1 MVKVK
6 KDLTGMVF
14 GRLTVIEQA
23 EDYVNPND
31 GKRIARW
38 LCKCSCQEDRY
49 ITTNGTNLTR
59 GLTKSCGCYAK
70 EMTSAAKLID
80 LTGKK
85 FGRLT
90 VINRSKNDYVYK
102 GKIYPRWNCICDCG
116 TPVEVLG
123 DELRSGNSKSCGC
136 YASERTAARNKEM
149 FKLYND
155 IEDHGKYIIMYTSK
169 KEPIYID
176 AEDYTKVKDIYWFI
190 GEGNYIYGSLEGEKY
205 QLHRLIMDC
214 PDDLVVDHIGGDLTR
229 NDNRKFNLRYAT
241 HSQNTQNV
249 KLHPKNKTG
258 VTGVSWD
265 STKQKWMA
273 GITKDRHHHT
283 IGRYDKFEDAV
294 EARLKAE
301 DEYFGEF
308 SYRNSQ
314 RIYKEG
320 LAQYQTETD
329 DGFGNNPMEVQSA

>member
-1 MVKVK
+1 MVKPR
-6 KDLTGMVF
+6 KDLTGQVF
-14 GRLTVIEQA
+14 GKLTVIEQV
-23 EDYVNPND
+23 EDYVSPSGD
-31 GKRIARW
+31 RRAMW
-38 LCKCSCQEDRY
+38 SCQCSCGNPERK
-49 ITTNGTNLTR
+49 ITLGTNLTR
-59 GLTKSCGCYAK
+59 GYTQSCGCYSR
-70 EMTSAAKLID
+70 EQTSKRKLID

-90 VINRSKNDYVYK
+90 VVERSPNDYIYK
-102 GKIYPRWNCICDCG
+102 GKIYPRWSCICDCG
-116 TPVEVLG
+116 NPVEVVG
-123 DELRSGNSKSCGC
+123 DELRSGNTKSCGC
-136 YASERTAARNKEM
+136 YASEMTVKRNKELL
-149 FKLYND
+149 KSYND
-155 IEDHGKYIIMYTSK
+155 IEEHGKYIIMYTSK
-169 KEPIYID
+169 REPIYID
-176 AEDYTKVKDIYWFI
+176 TEDYDKVKDICWFI
-190 GEGNYIYGSLEGEKY
+190 GDGNYIHGALDGERY

-265 STKQKWMA
+265 STAQKWMA

-314 RIYKEG
+314 RIYREG
-320 LAQYQTETD
+320 LAQYQSATD
-329 DGFGNNPMEVQSA
+329 DGFGNIPERRD

>member
-1 MVKVK
+1 MVKVR

-23 EDYVNPND
+23 EDYVNPNNGD
-31 GKRIARW
+31 RTARW
-38 LCKCSCQEDRY
+38 LCKCSCQENKY

-59 GLTKSCGCYAK
+59 GLTKSCGCYAR
-70 EMTSAAKLID
+70 ERTSEAKLID

-90 VINRSKNDYVYK
+90 VIDRSENDYIYK

-116 TPVEVLG
+116 NIVEVMG
-123 DELRSGNSKSCGC
+123 DELRSGNTKSCGC
-136 YASERTAARNKEM
+136 YASEMTAIRNKELL
-149 FKLYND
+149 KLYND
-155 IEDHGKYIIMYTSK
+155 IEDHGEYIIMYTSK
-169 KEPIYID
+169 REPIYINS
-176 AEDYTKVKDIYWFI
+176 EDYDKVKDICWYV
-190 GEGNYIYGSLEGEKY
+190 GEGNYIYGSLGGEKY

-214 PDDLVVDHIGGDLTR
+214 PDDLLVDHIGGDKTR
-229 NDNRKFNLRYAT
+229 NDNRRFNLRYAT
-241 HSQNTQNV
+241 HSQNNQNV
-249 KLHPKNKTG
+249 KMSPNNKSG
-258 VTGVSWD
+258 VAGVSWD
-265 STKQKWMA
+265 STAQKWMA
-273 GITKDRHHHT
+273 GISKDRHHHT

-314 RIYKEG
+314 RIYYQG
-320 LAQYQTETD
+320 LAQYQSDTD
-329 DGFGNNPMEVQSA
+329 DGFGNIPQERD

>member
-6 KDLTGMVF
+6 RDLTGMVF
-14 GRLTVIEQA
+14 GRLTVIKQA

-31 GKRIARW
+31 GKRVARW
-38 LCKCSCQEDRY
+38 LCKCSCQEDKY
-49 ITTNGTNLTR
+49 ITTNGTSLTR

-70 EMTSAAKLID
+70 EKTSEAKLID
-80 LTGKK
+80 LTGEK

-90 VINRSKNDYVYK
+90 VIDRSKNDYVYK

-116 TPVEVLG
+116 NPVEVMG
-123 DELRSGNSKSCGC
+123 DELRSGNTTSCGC
-136 YASERTAARNKEM
+136 YATEIRAATARETN
-149 FKLYND
+149 KLYND
-155 IEDHGKYIIMYTSK
+155 IEERDKYIIMYTTK
-169 KEPIYID
+169 REPIYID
-176 AEDYTKVKDIYWFI
+176 KDDYNKVKDICWFI
-190 GEGNYIYGSLEGEKY
+190 GRGNYICGVLDGEKY
-205 QLHRLIMDC
+205 HLHRLIMDC
-214 PDDLVVDHIGGDLTR
+214 PDELLVDHIGGDKTR

-241 HSQNTQNV
+241 HSQNSHNV
-249 KLHPKNKTG
+249 KKHPRNKSG

-265 STKQKWMA
+265 STAQKWMA

-314 RIYKEG
+314 RIYREG
-320 LAQYQTETD
+320 LAQYQSDTD
-329 DGFGNNPMEVQSA
+329 DGFGNIPEERD

>member
-1 MVKVK
+1 MVRPR
-6 KDLTGMVF
+6 KDLTGQVF
-14 GRLTVIEQA
+14 GRLTVIEQV
-23 EDYVNPND
+23 EDYVSPS
-31 GKRIARW
+31 GGRSAMW
-38 LCKCSCQEDRY
+38 SCQCSCGNPERK
-49 ITTNGTNLTR
+49 ITLGTNLTR
-59 GLTKSCGCYAK
+59 GLTQSCGCYSK
-70 EMTSAAKLID
+70 EQTSKRKLID
-80 LTGKK
+80 LTGQK

-90 VINRSKNDYVYK
+90 VIKRSPNDYIHK
-102 GKIYPRWNCICDCG
+102 GKIYPRWDCICDCG
-116 TPVEVLG
+116 THVEVVG
-123 DELRSGNSKSCGC
+123 DELRSGNTKSCGC
-136 YASERTAARNKEM
+136 YASEQTIKRNKEVL
-149 FKLYND
+149 KRYND
-155 IEDHGKYIIMYTSK
+155 IEEHGKYIIMYTSK
-169 KEPIYID
+169 REPIYID
-176 AEDYTKVKDIYWFI
+176 AEDYDKVKNICWFI
-190 GEGNYIYGSLEGEKY
+190 GDGNYIHGALEGERY

-249 KLHPKNKTG
+249 KKHPHNKSG

-265 STKQKWMA
+265 SAAQKWMA

-314 RIYKEG
+314 RIYREG
-320 LAQYQTETD
+320 LAQYQSDTD
-329 DGFGNNPMEVQSA
+329 DGFGNIPERRD

>member
-1 MVKVK
+1 MVKVR

-38 LCKCSCQEDRY
+38 LCKCSCQEDKF
-49 ITTNGTNLTR
+49 ITTNGTSLTR

-70 EMTSAAKLID
+70 ERISEAKLID

-90 VINRSKNDYVYK
+90 VINRSKNDYIYK
-102 GKIYPRWNCICDCG
+102 GKIYPRWSCICDCG
-116 TPVEVLG
+116 NPVEVIG
-123 DELRSGNSKSCGC
+123 DELRSGNTKSCGC
-136 YASERTAARNKEM
+136 YASEMTTKRNKELL
-149 FKLYND
+149 KSYND
-155 IEDHGKYIIMYTSK
+155 IEEHGKYIIMYTSK
-169 KEPIYID
+169 REPIYID
-176 AEDYTKVKDIYWFI
+176 TEDYDKVKDICWFI
-190 GEGNYIYGSLEGEKY
+190 GDGNYIHGTLEGEKY

-214 PDDLVVDHIGGDLTR
+214 PDDLLVDHIGGDLTR

-241 HSQNTQNV
+241 HSQNTQNI
-249 KLHPKNKTG
+249 KKHPRNKSG

-265 STKQKWMA
+265 STAQKWMV

-329 DGFGNNPMEVQSA
+329 DGFGNNPMEVQST

>member
-1 MVKVK
+1 MIKTK

-14 GRLTVIEQA
+14 GRLTVIKQV
-23 EDYVNPND
+23 EDYVSPS
-31 GKRIARW
+31 GRKAARW
-38 LCKCSCQEDRY
+38 LCKCSCSEGNY
-49 ITTNGTNLTR
+49 ATTSGTNLTR

-70 EMTSAAKLID
+70 ERASEARLID
-80 LTGKK
+80 LTGQK

-90 VINRSKNDYVYK
+90 VIDRSKNDYVYK
-102 GKIYPRWNCICDCG
+102 GKIYPRWNCICECG
-116 TPVEVLG
+116 NTVEVMG

-136 YASERTAARNKEM
+136 YAKEQSAKTGKGH
-149 FKLYND
+149 KLFNP
-155 IEDHGKYIIMYTSK
+155 IEPHGDYMILFTNNGDK
-169 KEPIYID
+169 IYID
-176 AEDYTKVKDIYWFI
+176 TEDYAKVKDICWCV
-190 GEGNYIYGSLEGEKY
+190 GEGNYIIGASGDEKF
-205 QLHRLIMDC
+205 QIHRLIMDC
-214 PDDLVVDHIGGDLTR
+214 PDDVLVDHIGGYLTR

-241 HSQNTQNV
+241 HSQNNQNV
-249 KLHPKNKTG
+249 KKSLNNKSG

-273 GITKDRHHHT
+273 GITKDGHHHT
-283 IGRYDKFEDAV
+283 IGRYDSFEDAV

-320 LAQYQTETD
+320 LARYQSDTD
-329 DGFGNNPMEVQSA
+329 DGFGNNPMEVDSV